1 MSTSLG
7 TMIRLRAIQ
16 NKTRELFEGMNN
28 KTYRSQYHPDLSP
41 IGWHLGHCMFI
52 ENYWLH
58 EVAREDDSHTAQ
70 LQHLYLPENCP
81 KPERGKKLPKLKK
94 LLEQIQQQ
102 QDDNDILLMQ
112 MKPPFSE
119 HALFKQEFLQNF
131 LIQHYAQH
139 YETMQLVLNQ
149 IALKKDYKNFQPKT
163 VLTGKTLS
171 TESIRI
177 SAGEHDIGG
186 EFPLTYDNELPRHS
200 QTLAAFDIASHPVT
214 NAEYL
219 NFIEDNGYNNN
230 VWWSK
235 EAWLWRCNAGTF
247 HPEHWRRNKSNQW
260 YGIKHQGPFELEA
273 DVPVYGINH
282 YEASAFA
289 KWSNARLPHEHEWEA
304 AVRSGQLHNTG
315 QIWEWCNNTLY
326 PYQGFQAFPY
336 EGYSV
341 PWFDDKHYVLRGAS
355 RHTRPEI
362 RRASFRNFYT
372 ADKRHIFAGLR
383 LVFE

>member
-16 NKTRELFEGMNN
+16 NKTRELFQGMKD
-28 KTYRSQYHPDLSP
+28 KTYRSQYHADLSP
-41 IGWHLGHCMFI
+41 IGWHLGHCMFV

-58 EVAREDDSHTAQ
+58 EIVRQDDTLTSKLHK
-70 LQHLYLPENCP
+70 LYFPENCP
-81 KPERGKKLPKLKK
+81 KPKRGKKLPKLKH
-94 LLEQIQQQ
+94 LLNDIQQQ

-119 HALFKQEFLQNF
+119 NTLFQHEFLQNF

-139 YETMQLVLNQ
+139 YETMQMILNQ
-149 IALKKDYKNFQPKT
+149 IALKKQHNDFVPKT
-163 VLTGKTLS
+163 VLTGKPLS
-171 TESIRI
+171 TESIAI
-177 SAGEHDIGG
+177 ASGTHTIGG
-186 EFPLTYDNELPRHS
+186 EYPLTYDNELPRHS
-200 QTLAAFDIASHPVT
+200 LTLPAFNIASHPVT

-219 NFIEDNGYNNN
+219 SFIEDNGYNNN
-230 VWWSK
+230 EWWSQ
-235 EAWLWRCNAGTF
+235 EGWLWRCNAGTF
-247 HPEHWRRNKSNQW
+247 YPEHWRRNKLNQW

-273 DVPVYGINH
+273 DAPVYGINH

-289 KWSNARLPHEHEWEA
+289 NWSKARLPHEHEWEA
-304 AVRSGQLHNTG
+304 AVRSGLLHNTG

-326 PYQGFQAFPY
+326 PYEGFNAFPY

-341 PWFDDKHYVLRGAS
+341 PWFDEKHYVLRGAS

-372 ADKRHIFAGLR
+372 ADKRHIFSGLR
-383 LVFE
+383 LVFD